1 MRVFSAIQRP
11 SRRPARRA
19 ASGACLF
26 AALGMLAAP
35 AAALAA
41 PRCPSEAEQ
50 SVFEVEALK
59 SELMVVGI
67 TCQQEDRYNA
77 FMERYKPR
85 LAENYRSFEQHFNRS
100 RGRAGKSATDAY
112 VTNLAQTRGFEA
124 QKLGSDFCLR
134 NPGLFDEV
142 MALPSA
148 AELPA
153 YAAGKDLI
161 PENLGACATPAAAAP
176 ARHAAAKRGRGR

>member
-1 MRVFSAIQRP
+1 MSVTYPFQP
-11 SRRPARRA
+11 TPRRLPRRA
-19 ASGACLF
+19 GRGACLL
-26 AALGMLAAP
+26 AVLGLLAAP
-35 AAALAA
+35 AALAA
-41 PRCPSEAEQ
+41 PRCANEAEQ

-67 TCQQEDRYNA
+67 TCKQEDRYNA
-77 FMERYKPR
+77 FIQRYQPK
-85 LAENYRSFEQHFNRS
+85 LAENYRAFEQHFTRA
-100 RGRAGKSATDAY
+100 RGRAGSSARDAY

-142 MALPSA
+142 MALPGA
-148 AELPA
+148 DVLPA

-161 PENLGACATPAAAAP
+161 PESLGSCVTPAAAP
-176 ARHAAAKRGRGR
+176 ARSAAAKRGRGR

>member
-1 MRVFSAIQRP
+1 MGVTHAFQP
-11 SRRPARRA
+11 PPRRLFRRSGQG
-19 ASGACLF
+19 ASL
-26 AALGMLAAP
+26 L
-35 AAALAA
+35 AAALMLLAPSAVAA
-41 PRCPSEAEQ
+41 RCANETEQ

-67 TCQQEDRYNA
+67 TCKQEDRYNA

-85 LAENYRSFEQHFNRS
+85 LAENYRAFEQHFSRT
-100 RGRAGKSATDAY
+100 RGRAGKTATDAY

-142 MALPSA
+142 MALPSPA
-148 AELPA
+148 DLPA

-161 PENLGACATPAAAAP
+161 PENLGACQTQAAP
-176 ARHAAAKRGRGR
+176 ARSAAAASRKRGR

>member
-1 MRVFSAIQRP
+1 MGAKHAILPP
-11 SRRPARRA
+11 SRRRRA
-19 ASGACLF
+19 GHGASL
-26 AALGMLAAP
+26 L
-35 AAALAA
+35 AAALMLLA
-41 PRCPSEAEQ
+41 PSAGRARCANEAEQ
-50 SVFEVEALK
+50 SVFDVEALK

-67 TCQQEDRYNA
+67 TCKQEDRYNA
-77 FMERYKPR
+77 FMERYRPR
-85 LAENYRSFEQHFNRS
+85 LAENYRAFEQHFNRT

-142 MALPSA
+142 MALPSPA
-148 AELPA
+148 DLPA

-161 PENLGACATPAAAAP
+161 PESLGACATTAAP
-176 ARHAAAKRGRGR
+176 TRTAGAASKRRGR

>member
-1 MRVFSAIQRP
+1 MGLPAFQPP
-11 SRRPARRA
+11 SKRRPRRA
-19 ASGACLF
+19 GQGACLL
-26 AALGMLAAP
+26 AVLGLLAAP

-41 PRCPSEAEQ
+41 PRCPNEAEQ

-67 TCQQEDRYNA
+67 TCKQEDRYNA
-77 FMERYKPR
+77 FMERYRPK
-85 LAENYRSFEQHFNRS
+85 LAENYRAFEQHFNRA
-100 RGRAGKSATDAY
+100 RGRAGKAATDSY

-142 MALPSA
+142 MALPSPA
-148 AELPA
+148 DLPA

-161 PENLGACATPAAAAP
+161 PDSLGSCATPAAP
-176 ARHAAAKRGRGR
+176 ARTAAASSKRRGR

>member
-1 MRVFSAIQRP
+1 MGVLSVMRHPS
-11 SRRPARRA
+11 SRRGPRGVGR
-19 ASGACLF
+19 GACVVGV
-26 AALGMLAAP
+26 LGILAAP
-35 AAALAA
+35 VALAA
-41 PRCPSEAEQ
+41 PRCPDEAEQ

-77 FMERYKPR
+77 FMERYRPR
-85 LAENYRSFEQHFNRS
+85 LAENHRAFEQHFSRT

-124 QKLGSDFCLR
+124 QKLGSDFCPR
-134 NPGLFDEV
+134 NSGLFEEV

-161 PENLGACATPAAAAP
+161 PESLGACATPP
-176 ARHAAAKRGRGR
+176 ARSAASGRRRGR

>member
-1 MRVFSAIQRP
+1 MSVTHPFQPP
-11 SRRPARRA
+11 SRRLLRRA
-19 ASGACLF
+19 GQGASLLA
-26 AALGMLAAP
+26 AALTLAAP
-35 AAALAA
+35 AALAA
-41 PRCPSEAEQ
+41 PRCANEAEQ

-77 FMERYKPR
+77 FMQRYQPR
-85 LAENYRSFEQHFNRS
+85 LAENYRTFEQHFART

-124 QKLGSDFCLR
+124 QKLGSDFCPR
-134 NPGLFDEV
+134 NTGLFDEV

-161 PENLGACATPAAAAP
+161 PESLGACATPAAAP
-176 ARHAAAKRGRGR
+176 TRTAASSRKRGR

>member
-1 MRVFSAIQRP
+1 MGVNHAILPP
-11 SRRPARRA
+11 SRRLRRRA
-19 ASGACLF
+19 GQAASLL
-26 AALGMLAAP
+26 AAAVMLAAP
-35 AAALAA
+35 SAGWA
-41 PRCPSEAEQ
+41 RCATEAEQ

-67 TCQQEDRYNA
+67 TCKHEDRYNA
-77 FMERYKPR
+77 FITKYQPR
-85 LAENYRSFEQHFNRS
+85 LAENYRSFEQHFSRT
-100 RGRAGKSATDAY
+100 RGRAGKGATDSY

-161 PENLGACATPAAAAP
+161 PENLGSCEVQRAAP
-176 ARHAAAKRGRGR
+176 VRHAAAASSRKRGK

>member
-1 MRVFSAIQRP
+1 MGVNHAFQP
-11 SRRPARRA
+11 PLRRPRRRA
-19 ASGACLF
+19 GQGASLLAAAC
-26 AALGMLAAP
+26 MLLAP
-35 AAALAA
+35 AAASA
-41 PRCPSEAEQ
+41 RCADPAEQ

-59 SELMVVGI
+59 SELMVAGI
-67 TCQQEDRYNA
+67 TCKQEDRYNA

-85 LAENYRSFEQHFNRS
+85 MAENYRAFEQHFNRT
-100 RGRAGKSATDAY
+100 RGRAGKTATDAY

-161 PENLGACATPAAAAP
+161 PESLGSCAAPAAPVRSAAAP
-176 ARHAAAKRGRGR
+176 SRKRGR

>member
-1 MRVFSAIQRP
+1 MGLTHAFQLP
-11 SRRPARRA
+11 SRRLSRRA
-19 ASGACLF
+19 GQGASL
-26 AALGMLAAP
+26 L
-35 AAALAA
+35 AAALMLLAPAGTAA
-41 PRCPSEAEQ
+41 ARCANEAEQ

-77 FMERYKPR
+77 FMQRYQPR

-100 RGRAGKSATDAY
+100 RGRAGKGATDAY

-124 QKLGSDFCLR
+124 QKLGSDFCPR
-134 NPGLFDEV
+134 NTGLFEEV

-161 PENLGACATPAAAAP
+161 PDSLGSCATSSAPPARSAAAAG
-176 ARHAAAKRGRGR
+176 RKRGR

>member
-1 MRVFSAIQRP
+1 MGVPAFQPP
-11 SRRPARRA
+11 SKRRLRRA
-19 ASGACLF
+19 GRGACLL
-26 AALGMLAAP
+26 AALGLLAAP

-41 PRCPSEAEQ
+41 PRCPNEAEQ

-67 TCQQEDRYNA
+67 TCKQEDRYNA
-77 FMERYKPR
+77 FMQRFQPR
-85 LAENYRSFEQHFNRS
+85 MAENYRAFEQHFNRT

-124 QKLGSDFCLR
+124 QKLGTDFCPR
-134 NPGLFDEV
+134 NTGLFDEV

-161 PENLGACATPAAAAP
+161 PESLGACAAPAAAPRSAT
-176 ARHAAAKRGRGR
+176 AGRRRGR

>member
-1 MRVFSAIQRP
+1 MGVPAFQHPS
-11 SRRPARRA
+11 SRRRPRRA
-19 ASGACLF
+19 GRGACLL
-26 AALGMLAAP
+26 AVLGLLAGP
-35 AAALAA
+35 AASAA
-41 PRCPSEAEQ
+41 ARCANEAEQ

-67 TCQQEDRYNA
+67 TCKQEDRYNA
-77 FMERYKPR
+77 FMQRYQPR
-85 LAENYRSFEQHFNRS
+85 LAENYRAFEQHFNRT
-100 RGRAGKSATDAY
+100 RGRAGKAATDAY

-124 QKLGSDFCLR
+124 QKLGSDFCPR
-134 NPGLFDEV
+134 NTGLFEEV

-161 PENLGACATPAAAAP
+161 PESLGACQTQAAAP
-176 ARHAAAKRGRGR
+176 ARSAAATGRKRGR

>member
-1 MRVFSAIQRP
+1 MSPTHPFQPA
-11 SRRPARRA
+11 SRRRSRRA
-19 ASGACLF
+19 GQGACLL
-26 AALGMLAAP
+26 AALGLLAAP

-41 PRCPSEAEQ
+41 PRCANEAEQ

-67 TCQQEDRYNA
+67 TCQQEERYND
-77 FMERYKPR
+77 FVRRYQPR
-85 LAENYRSFEQHFNRS
+85 LAENYRAFEQHFNRA
-100 RGRAGKSATDAY
+100 RGRAGKTATDAY

-124 QKLGSDFCLR
+124 QKLGSDFCPR
-134 NPGLFDEV
+134 NTGLFDEV

-161 PENLGACATPAAAAP
+161 PESLGACQTTAAP
-176 ARHAAAKRGRGR
+176 TRTASTSKRGRGR